1 MTVKR
6 QLGAILLESGR
17 ISQTDVDQVLDYQR
31 THGGFFGQA
40 IVALGILS
48 REEIDWALAS
58 QFDLPFIFPNPE
70 AVDRDAAKL
79 VPPDWALTH
88 LAVPIVRAGR
98 TLTVVVANPLDGDV
112 LEDLHTRTGYE
123 VEMALASASRIRELI
138 RVIYGETP
146 SSRTPDTTPVRL
158 TDMMTDALAAGSDRI
173 GISVRGTNAT
183 GWYATRNSRERRILI
198 DGWENVLEDMV
209 DPSPFDA
216 ANESAP
222 GGMRKYTANLH
233 HAGSDVA
240 VEVQVMKSGAGT
252 EFMLKPT
259 KGGASKKP
267 GGVVLPLSVAAELKL
282 LARVGNAR
290 VGLPA
295 GEDDFVRDITP
306 LLPGLVFGD
315 GVRAAHVALKSEVP
329 GIFTLLA
336 SDDDDF
342 ISTIEAYDF
351 DALSTDLPIS
361 DKRFHAIVRTA
372 PITFAYVDNANRA
385 ALDDAGINWLLL
397 VSRDQDALAW
407 ELRPVNR

>member
-1 MTVKR
+1 MTVKK

-17 ISQTDVDQVLDYQR
+17 INQTDVDQVLDYQR

-40 IVALGILS
+40 IVALGILT

-70 AVDRDAAKL
+70 AVDREAAML

-98 TLTVVVANPLDGDV
+98 SLTVVVANPLENDI
-112 LEDLHTRTGYE
+112 LEDLHARTGLD

-138 RVIYGETP
+138 RVIYGDNAATK
-146 SSRTPDTTPVRL
+146 TPDITPVRL
-158 TDMMTDALAAGSDRI
+158 SDMMTDALAAGSERI
-173 GISVRGTNAT
+173 GISVRGSNAT
-183 GWYATRNSRERRILI
+183 GWFATRNARERRVLL
-198 DGWENVLEDMV
+198 DGWDTMLEDMV
-209 DPSPFDA
+209 DPSPFA
-216 ANESAP
+216 ASTDFAA
-222 GGMRKYTANLH
+222 GGMQKFTANLNH
-233 HAGSDVA
+233 GGSDVA
-240 VEVQVMKSGAGT
+240 VEVQVMKSTSGT
-252 EFMLKPT
+252 EFLLRPS
-259 KGGASKKP
+259 KGGGSRKA

-295 GEDDFVRDITP
+295 GEDDFVRDITS

-315 GVRAAHVALKSEVP
+315 GVRAAHVALKSEIP
-329 GIFTLLA
+329 GIYTLIA

-351 DALSTDLPIS
+351 DALSTDLPIT
-361 DKRFHAIVRTA
+361 DKRFSAIVRTA

-385 ALDDAGINWLLL
+385 ALDGAGINWLLL